1 MGTPYLDFVRKSH
14 LTMERYQEKR
24 WHLHPE
30 QSTFDY
36 KLVYVRVPGD
46 EDFARQVA
54 RELVKENL
62 AADVHL
68 SFNVERVA
76 PASLLGNE
84 EPDNLSEGA
93 VCLMMIKTIGKKKS
107 ALIDALKRK
116 LEDDNVDVVVVNIE
130 LGNYDY
136 LRPLGERITAH
147 DEQRRH

>member
-1 MGTPYLDFVRKSH
+1 MGTPYLDSVRKSH
-14 LTMERYQEKR
+14 LTMERYQEKMFQRDPPQR
-24 WHLHPE
+24 WHLHPQ

-68 SFNVERVA
+68 SFNVKRVA

-84 EPDNLSEGA
+84 EPDNFSEGA
-93 VCLMMIKTIGKKKS
+93 VCLMMIKTS
-107 ALIDALKRK
+107 DSNTTALTNALKRK
-116 LEDDNVDVVVVNIE
+116 LENDNDDVVVVDIE
-130 LGNYDY
+130 GGNGNY
-136 LRPLGERITAH
+136 LTRLGERL
-147 DEQRRH
+147 

>member
-1 MGTPYLDFVRKSH
+1 MGLLTWILYARVTLQWRDIRK
-14 LTMERYQEKR
+14 KC
-24 WHLHPE
+24 
-30 QSTFDY
+30 
-36 KLVYVRVPGD
+36 
-46 EDFARQVA
+46 
-54 RELVKENL
+54 
-62 AADVHL
+62 
-68 SFNVERVA
+68 FNVIHPKGGTCTHNNQHSITNWSMYA
-76 PASLLGNE
+76 SPAMKILRDKLPGNE

-147 DEQRRH
+147 DELRRH

>member
-54 RELVKENL
+54 RELVEENL

-68 SFNVERVA
+68 SFNVKRVA

-84 EPDNLSEGA
+84 EPDNFSEGA
-93 VCLMMIKTIGKKKS
+93 VCLMMIKTS
-107 ALIDALKRK
+107 DSNTTALTNALKRK
-116 LEDDNVDVVVVNIE
+116 LEDDNVDVVVVDIE
-130 LGNYDY
+130 GGNGNY
-136 LRPLGERITAH
+136 LTPLGERL
-147 DEQRRH
+147 